1 MEQITIDKD
10 IVLVYVTAS
19 SFPEGIMAAHQQLHS
34 MIPFSSQRKYYG
46 ISFPEDDKIIYK
58 AAAEEMYPGEAAEKG
73 LETFTVKKGE
83 YASILVSNY
92 MHDKT
97 AIGEAFQK
105 LLKHPQLDP
114 TGFCLEWYVSKE
126 DVQCMVPLKQNIN
139 Q

>member
-1 MEQITIDKD
+1 MEQITLDKD
-10 IVLVYVTAS
+10 IVLLYVTAS
-19 SFPEGIMAAHQQLHS
+19 SFPDGIMAAHQQLHS
-34 MIPFSSQRKYYG
+34 MIPFSAERKYYG

-58 AAAEEMYPGEAAEKG
+58 AAAEEIHPGEAAEKG

-83 YASILVSNY
+83 YASIPVSNF
-92 MHDKT
+92 MSDTK

-114 TGFCLEWYVSKE
+114 KGFCLEWYVSKE

>member
-1 MEQITIDKD
+1 MEQITLNKD
-10 IVLVYVTAS
+10 IVLLYVTAS
-19 SFPEGIMAAHQQLHS
+19 SFPDGIMAAHQQLHS
-34 MIPFSSQRKYYG
+34 MIPFSAERKYYG
-46 ISFPEDDKIIYK
+46 ISFPEDGKIIYK

-83 YASILVSNY
+83 YASILVRNY
-92 MHDKT
+92 MHDKA
-97 AIGEAFQK
+97 AIGETFQK

-114 TGFCLEWYVSKE
+114 KGFCLEWYVSKE